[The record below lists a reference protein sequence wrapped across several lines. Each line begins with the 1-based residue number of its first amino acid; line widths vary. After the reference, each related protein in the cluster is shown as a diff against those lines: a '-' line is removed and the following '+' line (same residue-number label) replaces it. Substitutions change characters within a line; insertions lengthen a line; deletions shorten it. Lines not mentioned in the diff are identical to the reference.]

1 MLPGGVLG
9 TSASRKKGDQVRR
22 NSIFTKRWV
31 KGSAVL
37 VATAATLVFA
47 NPQQAIAT
55 PLKGV
60 DSATVSQSASN
71 VVDIDFADGIKGRIT
86 FLEDG
91 IFRYN
96 VDPKGE
102 FSDYATPRSKS
113 HTAKIQ
119 AQPDTS
125 DTYSKPSATVA
136 DKGDTIE
143 ITGGKATVIL
153 DKATG
158 KMSIKS
164 GDRVVVSESASLD
177 LDKKGT
183 VQTLAKEKSE
193 NFFGGGTQNG
203 RFLHTN
209 QTIAIS
215 NTNNWTDGGVASPNP
230 FYWTSDGYGVLRNT
244 FAEGSYDFGSTD
256 SSTVTTLH
264 SENEFDAYY
273 FVATNEGASN
283 VATEML
289 QDYYK
294 VTGNPVLLPEYGF
307 YLGHLNAYNRDGW
320 STTSGQKK
328 WETKGSKSSSEK
340 GDVKYESGMSTGYK
354 LDGTLAAETLN
365 GEGPTVDAEN
375 MKATD
380 FDRQF
385 SARQVIDDY
394 EDNDMPL
401 GWFLPN
407 DGYGAGYGQ
416 NGYYKTGGVNSDGA
430 SSADRLNA
438 VRANVDN
445 LKKFTEYANS
455 KGVSTGLWTQSNL
468 EPDSN
473 PETPWH
479 LLRDFDAEVKTGG
492 ITTLKTDVAWVGSGY
507 SFGLNGI
514 KTAYD
519 TVTTGANKRPNII
532 TLDGWA
538 GTQRF
543 GGIWTGD
550 QYGGNWE
557 YIRFHIPTSIG
568 QSLSGN
574 PNIGSDMDGIFGG
587 DPIIS
592 ARDYQWKTFTPSML
606 DMDGWGT
613 YRKSPMTHGDPY
625 TGISRFYLKL
635 KAQLMPYIYTSAAS
649 AANIDTGN
657 GDAGLPMIRAMLLSD
672 NSEYAASTSTQY
684 QYMFGENFLVAPV
697 YQDTQ
702 ADENGNDIR
711 NGIYLPNYG
720 TDENPTIWI
729 DYFSGKQYRGG
740 QVLNNYEAPLWKLP
754 LFVKANAIVPMY
766 AENNNPEAVSDTNTK
781 GTDRS
786 QRIVEFFAT
795 EGDGTFTQYEDD
807 GSSIENNTTEDD
819 SYGTIDN
826 ISYGEHVS
834 TVYRSKAAG
843 GTATFTAEASQGGYN
858 GYDSNRTT
866 TFVANVSA
874 KPMSVVAK
882 NGGSALN
889 VVEVDSQETFDTATP
904 EAGQAVYFYSETPN
918 LNHYGSDVDGTEA
931 ERGESF
937 NNTKITTNPKVYVKF
952 AKTDVAAAAQTLE
965 LGGFVNA
972 DATLTA
978 DRLNESLSAPTN
990 LAAPEDVTTP
1000 TSIKLTWGKV
1010 DGATSYDLKVD
1021 GTVFAVGD
1029 AAEFTH
1035 TDLAYNS
1042 KHTYQIRSRNAEG
1055 YSAWSDVLEANSAL
1069 DPWRNVP
1076 DAEQITWEGSLY
1088 GSHKAELAFDH
1099 EFQSGD
1105 GGFHS
1110 GGNDL
1115 GKALTVDYGRAYKL
1129 DKLEY
1134 YPRDDAGNGTVTK
1147 MRVETSLDGVHWTSQ
1162 EVDWARSADC
1172 KTVAFDGT
1180 VAARYVRMTPLA
1192 SVGNFFSASEI
1203 AIYKTDGTDGFAV
1216 GSNLN
1221 KATISD
1227 GDYSNMKNYLG
1238 LENREPDTP
1247 TFGSQIRDHFADLN
1261 DNGVYDVYDY
1271 SFTMAGLDG
1280 GTKQKGKVAGSLAVI
1295 PSKTEVEAGDEITV
1309 DVYAADAKNVNAL
1322 GALVNFKSDQFEF
1335 VSESIAQDGST
1346 AGMENLSR
1354 EKVQFADRTQTIN
1367 LAFANRGDGKLYNGT
1382 GAVASFKLKAKTAG
1396 KVELPSTSW
1405 LIGPACDALEFA
1417 SDGTV
1422 TMPDV
1427 PQPTVAEYGQDAFNI
1442 TMTNDELTTDDG
1454 TNVEKLIQQKSYNAL
1469 FDNNEGDNGFE
1480 FLWNWNANWDSEGKL
1495 PSYVKL
1501 PTTMTFAFKTPS
1513 KLDSVEVVNRNGG
1526 NGTVQ
1531 KIKAVVTFEDGSTQE
1546 FAGGEYDSFR
1556 ARYAFGFSAENKG
1569 KKATKVEVTPLE
1581 ASGDQMLTLREV
1593 NFNYTQGVEAIEGV
1607 ELGKNQ
1613 TEFFEGDVTLVDAK
1627 ATPESAGYPYVTVE
1641 SSDPSVVSVSAVQA
1655 GDSVSYYLRA
1665 NKAGKATITV
1675 ASVLDPSKTASYEVE
1690 VKAGVDTSALVA
1702 ALSKAAGY
1710 SESVYTKDSYAAI
1723 TTAVEAAQKLLDGGQ
1738 GSYSKKDVADA
1749 TVKIEKAIDGLKMRP
1764 VDEKILINTPEN
1776 RKNVKVARFSS
1787 EADYEGSNAVNAL
1800 DGDERTLWH
1809 SDWAHGTGMPQ
1820 YLSVDL
1826 GRDYDLTDVTFLPR
1840 QDGGTNGD
1848 IFEAEILVSDT
1859 ADGYEMGTAAS
1870 MGTFAFDNDGRV
1882 LTDRGDWKQMSFG
1895 AARGRYVTV
1904 KVIHAGGGDVDA
1916 YCSMAELK
1924 FYGTAV
1930 LDPVA
1935 KDDLATA
1942 IEKVDA
1948 EVAAG
1953 DLKAG
1958 DYTEASW
1965 TALENALAS
1974 ARAILSDENAT
1985 QDEVDQALRAL
1996 ESARGAL
2003 EKTPVAPVENPTK
2016 KQLKALVKQAKETD
2030 TRGKTAESVKA
2041 LTDAITY
2048 AEDVLGDE
2056 NASDTQIQAAY
2067 GQLKLAIESLKDA
2080 DSGNQ
2085 GGSGNQGSGNGSNG
2099 GNQAGKPAGDKAQGS
2114 KKNGSAIPNTGDQTA
2129 ATVATVGGLG
2139 AIIAAIGAFFHRRS
2153 KAK

>member
-1 MLPGGVLG
+1 
-9 TSASRKKGDQVRR
+9 
-22 NSIFTKRWV
+22 
-31 KGSAVL
+31 
-37 VATAATLVFA
+37 
-47 NPQQAIAT
+47 
-55 PLKGV
+55 
-60 DSATVSQSASN
+60 
-71 VVDIDFADGIKGRIT
+71 
-86 FLEDG
+86 
-91 IFRYN
+91 
-96 VDPKGE
+96 
-102 FSDYATPRSKS
+102 
-113 HTAKIQ
+113 
-119 AQPDTS
+119 
-125 DTYSKPSATVA
+125 
-136 DKGDTIE
+136 
-143 ITGGKATVIL
+143 
-153 DKATG
+153 
-158 KMSIKS
+158 
-164 GDRVVVSESASLD
+164 
-177 LDKKGT
+177 
-183 VQTLAKEKSE
+183 
-193 NFFGGGTQNG
+193 
-203 RFLHTN
+203 
-209 QTIAIS
+209 
-215 NTNNWTDGGVASPNP
+215 
-230 FYWTSDGYGVLRNT
+230 
-244 FAEGSYDFGSTD
+244 
-256 SSTVTTLH
+256 
-264 SENEFDAYY
+264 
-273 FVATNEGASN
+273 
-283 VATEML
+283 
-289 QDYYK
+289 
-294 VTGNPVLLPEYGF
+294 
-307 YLGHLNAYNRDGW
+307 
-320 STTSGQKK
+320 
-328 WETKGSKSSSEK
+328 
-340 GDVKYESGMSTGYK
+340 
-354 LDGTLAAETLN
+354 
-365 GEGPTVDAEN
+365 
-375 MKATD
+375 
-380 FDRQF
+380 
-385 SARQVIDDY
+385 
-394 EDNDMPL
+394 
-401 GWFLPN
+401 
-407 DGYGAGYGQ
+407 
-416 NGYYKTGGVNSDGA
+416 
-430 SSADRLNA
+430 
-438 VRANVDN
+438 
-445 LKKFTEYANS
+445 
-455 KGVSTGLWTQSNL
+455 
-468 EPDSN
+468 
-473 PETPWH
+473 
-479 LLRDFDAEVKTGG
+479 
-492 ITTLKTDVAWVGSGY
+492 
-507 SFGLNGI
+507 
-514 KTAYD
+514 
-519 TVTTGANKRPNII
+519 
-532 TLDGWA
+532 
-538 GTQRF
+538 
-543 GGIWTGD
+543 
-550 QYGGNWE
+550 
-557 YIRFHIPTSIG
+557 
-568 QSLSGN
+568 
-574 PNIGSDMDGIFGG
+574 
-587 DPIIS
+587 
-592 ARDYQWKTFTPSML
+592 
-606 DMDGWGT
+606 
-613 YRKSPMTHGDPY
+613 
-625 TGISRFYLKL
+625 
-635 KAQLMPYIYTSAAS
+635 
-649 AANIDTGN
+649 
-657 GDAGLPMIRAMLLSD
+657 
-672 NSEYAASTSTQY
+672 
-684 QYMFGENFLVAPV
+684 
-697 YQDTQ
+697 
-702 ADENGNDIR
+702 
-711 NGIYLPNYG
+711 
-720 TDENPTIWI
+720 
-729 DYFSGKQYRGG
+729 
-740 QVLNNYEAPLWKLP
+740 
-754 LFVKANAIVPMY
+754 
-766 AENNNPEAVSDTNTK
+766 
-781 GTDRS
+781 
-786 QRIVEFFAT
+786 
-795 EGDGTFTQYEDD
+795 
-807 GSSIENNTTEDD
+807 
-819 SYGTIDN
+819 
-826 ISYGEHVS
+826 
-834 TVYRSKAAG
+834 
-843 GTATFTAEASQGGYN
+843 
-858 GYDSNRTT
+858 
-866 TFVANVSA
+866 
-874 KPMSVVAK
+874 
-882 NGGSALN
+882 
-889 VVEVDSQETFDTATP
+889 
-904 EAGQAVYFYSETPN
+904 
-918 LNHYGSDVDGTEA
+918 
-931 ERGESF
+931 
-937 NNTKITTNPKVYVKF
+937 
-952 AKTDVAAAAQTLE
+952 
-965 LGGFVNA
+965 
-972 DATLTA
+972 
-978 DRLNESLSAPTN
+978 
-990 LAAPEDVTTP
+990 
-1000 TSIKLTWGKV
+1000 
-1010 DGATSYDLKVD
+1010 
-1021 GTVFAVGD
+1021 
-1029 AAEFTH
+1029 
-1035 TDLAYNS
+1035 
-1042 KHTYQIRSRNAEG
+1042 
-1055 YSAWSDVLEANSAL
+1055 
-1069 DPWRNVP
+1069 
-1076 DAEQITWEGSLY
+1076 
-1088 GSHKAELAFDH
+1088 
-1099 EFQSGD
+1099 
-1105 GGFHS
+1105 
-1110 GGNDL
+1110 
-1115 GKALTVDYGRAYKL
+1115 
-1129 DKLEY
+1129 
-1134 YPRDDAGNGTVTK
+1134 
-1147 MRVETSLDGVHWTSQ
+1147 
-1162 EVDWARSADC
+1162 
-1172 KTVAFDGT
+1172 
-1180 VAARYVRMTPLA
+1180 
-1192 SVGNFFSASEI
+1192 
-1203 AIYKTDGTDGFAV
+1203 
-1216 GSNLN
+1216 
-1221 KATISD
+1221 
-1227 GDYSNMKNYLG
+1227 
-1238 LENREPDTP
+1238 
-1247 TFGSQIRDHFADLN
+1247 
-1261 DNGVYDVYDY
+1261 
-1271 SFTMAGLDG
+1271 MAGLDG

-1480 FLWNWNANWDSEGKL
+1480 FLWNWSGNWDSEGKL

-1556 ARYAFGFSAENKG
+1556 ARYAFGLSAENKG

-1665 NKAGKATITV
+1665 NKAGKAKITV

-1710 SESVYTKDSYAAI
+1710 SESVYTKDSYKALTA
-1723 TTAVEAAQKLLDGGQ
+1723 AVEAAPKLLDGGQ

-1749 TVKIEKAIDGLKMRP
+1749 TAKIEKAIDGLKMRP

-1776 RKNVKVARFSS
+1776 RKNVKVAGFSS

-1848 IFEAEILVSDT
+1848 IFEAEILVSGT
-1859 ADGYEMGTAAS
+1859 ADGYEMGTAVS
-1870 MGTFAFDNDGRV
+1870 MGTFAFDNDGHV

-1916 YCSMAELK
+1916 YCSVAELK

-1930 LDPVA
+1930 PDPVA

-2056 NASDTQIQAAY
+2056 NASDTQLQAAY
-2067 GQLKLAIESLKDA
+2067 DQLKLAIESLKDA

>member
-1 MLPGGVLG
+1 M
-9 TSASRKKGDQVRR
+9 
-22 NSIFTKRWV
+22 
-31 KGSAVL
+31 
-37 VATAATLVFA
+37 
-47 NPQQAIAT
+47 
-55 PLKGV
+55 
-60 DSATVSQSASN
+60 
-71 VVDIDFADGIKGRIT
+71 
-86 FLEDG
+86 
-91 IFRYN
+91 
-96 VDPKGE
+96 
-102 FSDYATPRSKS
+102 
-113 HTAKIQ
+113 
-119 AQPDTS
+119 
-125 DTYSKPSATVA
+125 
-136 DKGDTIE
+136 
-143 ITGGKATVIL
+143 
-153 DKATG
+153 
-158 KMSIKS
+158 
-164 GDRVVVSESASLD
+164 
-177 LDKKGT
+177 
-183 VQTLAKEKSE
+183 
-193 NFFGGGTQNG
+193 
-203 RFLHTN
+203 
-209 QTIAIS
+209 
-215 NTNNWTDGGVASPNP
+215 
-230 FYWTSDGYGVLRNT
+230 
-244 FAEGSYDFGSTD
+244 
-256 SSTVTTLH
+256 
-264 SENEFDAYY
+264 
-273 FVATNEGASN
+273 
-283 VATEML
+283 
-289 QDYYK
+289 
-294 VTGNPVLLPEYGF
+294 
-307 YLGHLNAYNRDGW
+307 
-320 STTSGQKK
+320 
-328 WETKGSKSSSEK
+328 
-340 GDVKYESGMSTGYK
+340 
-354 LDGTLAAETLN
+354 
-365 GEGPTVDAEN
+365 
-375 MKATD
+375 
-380 FDRQF
+380 
-385 SARQVIDDY
+385 
-394 EDNDMPL
+394 
-401 GWFLPN
+401 
-407 DGYGAGYGQ
+407 
-416 NGYYKTGGVNSDGA
+416 
-430 SSADRLNA
+430 
-438 VRANVDN
+438 
-445 LKKFTEYANS
+445 
-455 KGVSTGLWTQSNL
+455 
-468 EPDSN
+468 
-473 PETPWH
+473 
-479 LLRDFDAEVKTGG
+479 
-492 ITTLKTDVAWVGSGY
+492 
-507 SFGLNGI
+507 
-514 KTAYD
+514 
-519 TVTTGANKRPNII
+519 
-532 TLDGWA
+532 
-538 GTQRF
+538 
-543 GGIWTGD
+543 
-550 QYGGNWE
+550 
-557 YIRFHIPTSIG
+557 
-568 QSLSGN
+568 
-574 PNIGSDMDGIFGG
+574 
-587 DPIIS
+587 
-592 ARDYQWKTFTPSML
+592 
-606 DMDGWGT
+606 
-613 YRKSPMTHGDPY
+613 
-625 TGISRFYLKL
+625 
-635 KAQLMPYIYTSAAS
+635 
-649 AANIDTGN
+649 
-657 GDAGLPMIRAMLLSD
+657 
-672 NSEYAASTSTQY
+672 
-684 QYMFGENFLVAPV
+684 
-697 YQDTQ
+697 
-702 ADENGNDIR
+702 
-711 NGIYLPNYG
+711 
-720 TDENPTIWI
+720 
-729 DYFSGKQYRGG
+729 
-740 QVLNNYEAPLWKLP
+740 
-754 LFVKANAIVPMY
+754 
-766 AENNNPEAVSDTNTK
+766 
-781 GTDRS
+781 
-786 QRIVEFFAT
+786 
-795 EGDGTFTQYEDD
+795 
-807 GSSIENNTTEDD
+807 
-819 SYGTIDN
+819 
-826 ISYGEHVS
+826 
-834 TVYRSKAAG
+834 
-843 GTATFTAEASQGGYN
+843 
-858 GYDSNRTT
+858 
-866 TFVANVSA
+866 
-874 KPMSVVAK
+874 
-882 NGGSALN
+882 
-889 VVEVDSQETFDTATP
+889 
-904 EAGQAVYFYSETPN
+904 
-918 LNHYGSDVDGTEA
+918 
-931 ERGESF
+931 
-937 NNTKITTNPKVYVKF
+937 
-952 AKTDVAAAAQTLE
+952 
-965 LGGFVNA
+965 
-972 DATLTA
+972 
-978 DRLNESLSAPTN
+978 
-990 LAAPEDVTTP
+990 
-1000 TSIKLTWGKV
+1000 
-1010 DGATSYDLKVD
+1010 
-1021 GTVFAVGD
+1021 
-1029 AAEFTH
+1029 
-1035 TDLAYNS
+1035 
-1042 KHTYQIRSRNAEG
+1042 
-1055 YSAWSDVLEANSAL
+1055 
-1069 DPWRNVP
+1069 
-1076 DAEQITWEGSLY
+1076 
-1088 GSHKAELAFDH
+1088 
-1099 EFQSGD
+1099 
-1105 GGFHS
+1105 
-1110 GGNDL
+1110 
-1115 GKALTVDYGRAYKL
+1115 
-1129 DKLEY
+1129 
-1134 YPRDDAGNGTVTK
+1134 
-1147 MRVETSLDGVHWTSQ
+1147 
-1162 EVDWARSADC
+1162 
-1172 KTVAFDGT
+1172 
-1180 VAARYVRMTPLA
+1180 AARYVRMTPLA

-1309 DVYAADAKNVNAL
+1309 DVYAADAKNINAL

-1335 VSESIAQDGST
+1335 VSESIAQDDST

-1354 EKVQFADRTQTIN
+1354 EKVQFVDGTQTIN

-1480 FLWNWNANWDSEGKL
+1480 FLWNWTDNWDSEGKL

-1556 ARYAFGFSAENKG
+1556 ARYAFGLSAENKG

-1665 NKAGKATITV
+1665 NKAGKAKITV

-1702 ALSKAAGY
+1702 ALSKVAGY
-1710 SESVYTKDSYAAI
+1710 SESVYTKDSYAAL
-1723 TTAVEAAQKLLDGGQ
+1723 TAAVEAAQKLLDGGQ

-1749 TVKIEKAIDGLKMRP
+1749 TAKIEKAIDGLKMRP

-1776 RKNVKVARFSS
+1776 RKNVKVAGFSS

-1904 KVIHAGGGDVDA
+1904 KVIHAGGGNVDA

-1930 LDPVA
+1930 PDPVA

-2016 KQLKALVKQAKETD
+2016 EQLKALVKQAKETD

-2067 GQLKLAIESLKDA
+2067 DQLKLAIESLKDA

>member
-1 MLPGGVLG
+1 
-9 TSASRKKGDQVRR
+9 
-22 NSIFTKRWV
+22 
-31 KGSAVL
+31 
-37 VATAATLVFA
+37 
-47 NPQQAIAT
+47 
-55 PLKGV
+55 
-60 DSATVSQSASN
+60 
-71 VVDIDFADGIKGRIT
+71 
-86 FLEDG
+86 
-91 IFRYN
+91 
-96 VDPKGE
+96 
-102 FSDYATPRSKS
+102 
-113 HTAKIQ
+113 
-119 AQPDTS
+119 
-125 DTYSKPSATVA
+125 
-136 DKGDTIE
+136 
-143 ITGGKATVIL
+143 
-153 DKATG
+153 
-158 KMSIKS
+158 
-164 GDRVVVSESASLD
+164 
-177 LDKKGT
+177 
-183 VQTLAKEKSE
+183 
-193 NFFGGGTQNG
+193 
-203 RFLHTN
+203 
-209 QTIAIS
+209 
-215 NTNNWTDGGVASPNP
+215 
-230 FYWTSDGYGVLRNT
+230 
-244 FAEGSYDFGSTD
+244 
-256 SSTVTTLH
+256 
-264 SENEFDAYY
+264 
-273 FVATNEGASN
+273 
-283 VATEML
+283 
-289 QDYYK
+289 
-294 VTGNPVLLPEYGF
+294 
-307 YLGHLNAYNRDGW
+307 
-320 STTSGQKK
+320 
-328 WETKGSKSSSEK
+328 
-340 GDVKYESGMSTGYK
+340 
-354 LDGTLAAETLN
+354 
-365 GEGPTVDAEN
+365 
-375 MKATD
+375 
-380 FDRQF
+380 
-385 SARQVIDDY
+385 
-394 EDNDMPL
+394 
-401 GWFLPN
+401 
-407 DGYGAGYGQ
+407 
-416 NGYYKTGGVNSDGA
+416 
-430 SSADRLNA
+430 
-438 VRANVDN
+438 
-445 LKKFTEYANS
+445 
-455 KGVSTGLWTQSNL
+455 
-468 EPDSN
+468 
-473 PETPWH
+473 
-479 LLRDFDAEVKTGG
+479 
-492 ITTLKTDVAWVGSGY
+492 
-507 SFGLNGI
+507 
-514 KTAYD
+514 
-519 TVTTGANKRPNII
+519 
-532 TLDGWA
+532 
-538 GTQRF
+538 
-543 GGIWTGD
+543 
-550 QYGGNWE
+550 
-557 YIRFHIPTSIG
+557 
-568 QSLSGN
+568 
-574 PNIGSDMDGIFGG
+574 
-587 DPIIS
+587 
-592 ARDYQWKTFTPSML
+592 
-606 DMDGWGT
+606 
-613 YRKSPMTHGDPY
+613 
-625 TGISRFYLKL
+625 
-635 KAQLMPYIYTSAAS
+635 
-649 AANIDTGN
+649 
-657 GDAGLPMIRAMLLSD
+657 
-672 NSEYAASTSTQY
+672 
-684 QYMFGENFLVAPV
+684 MFGENFLVAPV

-702 ADENGNDIR
+702 ADENGNDVR

-766 AENNNPEAVSDTNTK
+766 AENNNPEAVTETNTK
-781 GTDRS
+781 GTNRS

-795 EGDGTFTQYEDD
+795 EGEGSFTQYEDD

-834 TVYRSKAAG
+834 TVYKSSVVG
-843 GTATFTAEASQGGYN
+843 GTATFTAEASQGGYS

-874 KPMSVVAK
+874 KPTSVSAK

-889 VVEVDSQETFDTATP
+889 VVEVDSQEAFDAATP
-904 EAGQAVYFYSETPN
+904 EAGQAVYFYNETPN
-918 LNHYGSDVDGTEA
+918 LNHYGSDAGSTEA
-931 ERGESF
+931 EQGESF

-952 AKTDVAAAAQTLE
+952 AKTDVATAAQTLE
-965 LGGFVNA
+965 LGDFVNA
-972 DATLTA
+972 DATLAA
-978 DRLNESLSAPTN
+978 DRFNENLSAPAN
-990 LAAPEDVTTP
+990 LAAPEDATTP

-1042 KHTYQIRSRNAEG
+1042 KHTYQIRSRNADG

-1076 DAEQITWEGSLY
+1076 EAEEITWEGSLY

-1147 MRVETSLDGVHWTSQ
+1147 MRIETSLDGVHWTTQ
-1162 EVDWARSADC
+1162 EVDWERSAAC
-1172 KTVAFDGT
+1172 KTVAFDGA

-1221 KATISD
+1221 KATVSD

-1238 LENREPDTP
+1238 LENREPDTS
-1247 TFGSQIRDHFADLN
+1247 TFDSQIRAHFADLN
-1261 DNGVYDVYDY
+1261 GNGVYDVYDY
-1271 SFTMAGLDG
+1271 SFTMAALDG
-1280 GTKQKGKVAGSLAVI
+1280 GTKQKGKAAGTLAVI
-1295 PSKTEVEAGDEITV
+1295 PSKMEVEAGDEITV
-1309 DVYAADAKNVNAL
+1309 DVYATDAENINAL
-1322 GALVNFKSDQFEF
+1322 GALVNFNSDQFEY
-1335 VSESIAQDGST
+1335 VSESIAQDAST

-1354 EKVQFADRTQTIN
+1354 EKVQFTDGHQTIN
-1367 LAFANRGDGKLYNGT
+1367 LAFANRGDAKLFNST
-1382 GAVASFKLKAKTAG
+1382 GVVASFKLKAKTAG

-1405 LIGPACDALEFA
+1405 LVGPACDALEFV

-1422 TMPDV
+1422 TMPGV
-1427 PQPTVAEYGQDAFNI
+1427 PQPTKSEYGRDAFDI
-1442 TMTNDELTTDDG
+1442 TMTNDELPTDDG
-1454 TNVEKLIQQKSYNAL
+1454 TNVEKLIQQKSYDGL
-1469 FDNNEGDNGFE
+1469 FDNNEGGNDFE
-1480 FLWNWNANWDSEGKL
+1480 FLWNYGPNWIDGKM
-1495 PSYVKL
+1495 PTYVKL
-1501 PTTMTFAFKTPS
+1501 PATMTFAFKTPS

-1531 KIKAVVTFEDGSTQE
+1531 KIKSVVTFEDGSTQE
-1546 FAGGEYDSFR
+1546 FSGGSFDSYQ
-1556 ARYAFGFSAENKG
+1556 ARYAFGLSAENKG
-1569 KKATKVEVTPLE
+1569 KKATKVEITPLE
-1581 ASGDQMLTLREV
+1581 ASGDQMLTLREI

-1690 VKAGVDTSALVA
+1690 VKAGVDTSALMA

-1710 SESVYTKDSYAAI
+1710 SESVYTKDSYAAL
-1723 TTAVEAAQKLLDGGQ
+1723 TAAVEAAQKLLDGGQ

-1749 TVKIEKAIDGLKMRP
+1749 TAKIEKAIDGLKMRP
-1764 VDEKILINTPEN
+1764 VDEKSLINTPEN
-1776 RKNVKVARFSS
+1776 RENVKVTGFSS

-1800 DGDERTLWH
+1800 DGDEQTLWH
-1809 SDWAHGTGMPQ
+1809 SDWAYKAGMPQ
-1820 YLSVDL
+1820 YLTVDL

-1848 IFEAEILVSDT
+1848 IFEAEVLVSDT
-1859 ADGYEMGTAAS
+1859 ADGYEMGTATS
-1870 MGTFAFDNDGRV
+1870 MGTFTFDNDGRV

-1904 KVIHAGGGDVDA
+1904 KVLHAGGGSVDA

-1930 LDPVA
+1930 PNPVA
-1935 KDDLATA
+1935 KDDLTAA
-1942 IEKVDA
+1942 IEKIDA

-1953 DLKAG
+1953 DLKAS

-1965 TALENALAS
+1965 TAFQNALAS
-1974 ARAILSDENAT
+1974 ARAILNDENAT
-1985 QDEVDQALRAL
+1985 QDEVDQALKAL
-1996 ESARGAL
+1996 ESARDAL
-2003 EKTPVAPVENPTK
+2003 EKTPVTPVENPTK

-2030 TRGKTAESVKA
+2030 TRGKTDESVKA

-2056 NASDTQIQAAY
+2056 NASDIQLQAAY
-2067 GQLKLAIESLKDA
+2067 DQLKLAIESLKDA

-2114 KKNGSAIPNTGDQTA
+2114 KKSGSAIPNTGDQTA
-2129 ATVATVGGLG
+2129 ATVAAVGGLG

>member
-1 MLPGGVLG
+1 
-9 TSASRKKGDQVRR
+9 
-22 NSIFTKRWV
+22 
-31 KGSAVL
+31 
-37 VATAATLVFA
+37 
-47 NPQQAIAT
+47 
-55 PLKGV
+55 
-60 DSATVSQSASN
+60 
-71 VVDIDFADGIKGRIT
+71 
-86 FLEDG
+86 
-91 IFRYN
+91 
-96 VDPKGE
+96 
-102 FSDYATPRSKS
+102 
-113 HTAKIQ
+113 
-119 AQPDTS
+119 
-125 DTYSKPSATVA
+125 
-136 DKGDTIE
+136 
-143 ITGGKATVIL
+143 
-153 DKATG
+153 
-158 KMSIKS
+158 
-164 GDRVVVSESASLD
+164 
-177 LDKKGT
+177 
-183 VQTLAKEKSE
+183 
-193 NFFGGGTQNG
+193 
-203 RFLHTN
+203 
-209 QTIAIS
+209 
-215 NTNNWTDGGVASPNP
+215 
-230 FYWTSDGYGVLRNT
+230 
-244 FAEGSYDFGSTD
+244 
-256 SSTVTTLH
+256 
-264 SENEFDAYY
+264 
-273 FVATNEGASN
+273 
-283 VATEML
+283 
-289 QDYYK
+289 
-294 VTGNPVLLPEYGF
+294 
-307 YLGHLNAYNRDGW
+307 
-320 STTSGQKK
+320 
-328 WETKGSKSSSEK
+328 
-340 GDVKYESGMSTGYK
+340 
-354 LDGTLAAETLN
+354 
-365 GEGPTVDAEN
+365 
-375 MKATD
+375 
-380 FDRQF
+380 
-385 SARQVIDDY
+385 
-394 EDNDMPL
+394 
-401 GWFLPN
+401 
-407 DGYGAGYGQ
+407 
-416 NGYYKTGGVNSDGA
+416 
-430 SSADRLNA
+430 
-438 VRANVDN
+438 
-445 LKKFTEYANS
+445 
-455 KGVSTGLWTQSNL
+455 
-468 EPDSN
+468 
-473 PETPWH
+473 
-479 LLRDFDAEVKTGG
+479 
-492 ITTLKTDVAWVGSGY
+492 
-507 SFGLNGI
+507 
-514 KTAYD
+514 
-519 TVTTGANKRPNII
+519 
-532 TLDGWA
+532 
-538 GTQRF
+538 
-543 GGIWTGD
+543 
-550 QYGGNWE
+550 
-557 YIRFHIPTSIG
+557 
-568 QSLSGN
+568 
-574 PNIGSDMDGIFGG
+574 
-587 DPIIS
+587 
-592 ARDYQWKTFTPSML
+592 
-606 DMDGWGT
+606 
-613 YRKSPMTHGDPY
+613 
-625 TGISRFYLKL
+625 
-635 KAQLMPYIYTSAAS
+635 
-649 AANIDTGN
+649 
-657 GDAGLPMIRAMLLSD
+657 
-672 NSEYAASTSTQY
+672 
-684 QYMFGENFLVAPV
+684 MFGENFLVAPV

-834 TVYRSKAAG
+834 TVYRSEAAG
-843 GTATFTAEASQGGYN
+843 GTATFTAEASQGGYS

-874 KPMSVVAK
+874 KPTSVSAK

-889 VVEVDSQETFDTATP
+889 VVEVDSQEAFDAATP
-904 EAGQAVYFYSETPN
+904 EAGQAVYFYNETPN
-918 LNHYGSDVDGTEA
+918 LNHYGSDAGSTEA
-931 ERGESF
+931 EQGESF

-952 AKTDVAAAAQTLE
+952 AKTDVATAAQTLE
-965 LGGFVNA
+965 LGDFVNA
-972 DATLTA
+972 DATLAA
-978 DRLNESLSAPTN
+978 DRFNESLSAPAN
-990 LAAPEDVTTP
+990 LAAPEDATTP

-1042 KHTYQIRSRNAEG
+1042 KHTYQIRSRNADG

-1076 DAEQITWEGSLY
+1076 EAEEITWEGSLY

-1147 MRVETSLDGVHWTSQ
+1147 MRIETSLDGVHWTTQ
-1162 EVDWARSADC
+1162 EVDWERSAAC
-1172 KTVAFDGT
+1172 KTVAFDGA

-1221 KATISD
+1221 KATVSD

-1238 LENREPDTP
+1238 LENREPDTS
-1247 TFGSQIRDHFADLN
+1247 TFDSQIRAHFADLN
-1261 DNGVYDVYDY
+1261 GNGVYDVYDY
-1271 SFTMAGLDG
+1271 SFTMAALDG
-1280 GTKQKGKVAGSLAVI
+1280 GTKQKGKAAGTLAVI
-1295 PSKTEVEAGDEITV
+1295 PSKMEVEAGDEITV
-1309 DVYAADAKNVNAL
+1309 DVYATDAENVNAL
-1322 GALVNFKSDQFEF
+1322 GALVNFNSDQFEY
-1335 VSESIAQDGST
+1335 VSESIAQDAST

-1354 EKVQFADRTQTIN
+1354 EKVQFTDGHQTIN
-1367 LAFANRGDGKLYNGT
+1367 LAFANRGDAKLFNST
-1382 GAVASFKLKAKTAG
+1382 GVVASFKLKAKTAG

-1405 LIGPACDALEFA
+1405 LVGPACDALEFV

-1422 TMPDV
+1422 TMPGV
-1427 PQPTVAEYGQDAFNI
+1427 PQPTKSEYGRDAFDI
-1442 TMTNDELTTDDG
+1442 TMTNDELPTDDG
-1454 TNVEKLIQQKSYNAL
+1454 TNVEKLIQQKSYDGL
-1469 FDNNEGDNGFE
+1469 FDNNEGGNDFE
-1480 FLWNWNANWDSEGKL
+1480 FLWNYGPNWIDGKM
-1495 PSYVKL
+1495 PTYVKL
-1501 PTTMTFAFKTPS
+1501 PATMTFAFKTPS

-1531 KIKAVVTFEDGSTQE
+1531 KIKSVVTFEDGSTQE
-1546 FAGGEYDSFR
+1546 FSGGSFDSYQ
-1556 ARYAFGFSAENKG
+1556 ARYAFGLSAENKG
-1569 KKATKVEVTPLE
+1569 KKATKVEITPLE
-1581 ASGDQMLTLREV
+1581 ASGDQMLTLREI

-1690 VKAGVDTSALVA
+1690 VKAGVDTSALMA

-1710 SESVYTKDSYAAI
+1710 SESVYTKDSYAAL
-1723 TTAVEAAQKLLDGGQ
+1723 TAAVEAAQKLLDGGQ

-1749 TVKIEKAIDGLKMRP
+1749 TAKIEKAIDGLKMRP
-1764 VDEKILINTPEN
+1764 VDEKSLINTPEN
-1776 RKNVKVARFSS
+1776 RENVKVTGFSS

-1800 DGDERTLWH
+1800 DGDEQTLWH
-1809 SDWAHGTGMPQ
+1809 SDWAYKAGMPQ
-1820 YLSVDL
+1820 YLTVDL

-1848 IFEAEILVSDT
+1848 IFEAEVLVSDT
-1859 ADGYEMGTAAS
+1859 ADGYEMGTATS
-1870 MGTFAFDNDGRV
+1870 MGTFTFDNDGRV

-1904 KVIHAGGGDVDA
+1904 KVLHAGGGSVDA

-1930 LDPVA
+1930 PNPVA
-1935 KDDLATA
+1935 KDDLTAA

-1953 DLKAG
+1953 DLKAS

-1965 TALENALAS
+1965 TAFQNALAS
-1974 ARAILSDENAT
+1974 ARAILNDENAT
-1985 QDEVDQALRAL
+1985 QDEVDQALKAL
-1996 ESARGAL
+1996 ESARDAL
-2003 EKTPVAPVENPTK
+2003 EKTPVTPVENPTK

-2030 TRGKTAESVKA
+2030 TRGKTDESVKA

-2056 NASDTQIQAAY
+2056 NASDIQLQAAY
-2067 GQLKLAIESLKDA
+2067 DQLKLAIESLKDA

-2114 KKNGSAIPNTGDQTA
+2114 KKSGSAIPNTGDQTA
-2129 ATVATVGGLG
+2129 ATVAAVGGLG

>member
-1 MLPGGVLG
+1 
-9 TSASRKKGDQVRR
+9 
-22 NSIFTKRWV
+22 
-31 KGSAVL
+31 
-37 VATAATLVFA
+37 
-47 NPQQAIAT
+47 
-55 PLKGV
+55 
-60 DSATVSQSASN
+60 
-71 VVDIDFADGIKGRIT
+71 
-86 FLEDG
+86 
-91 IFRYN
+91 
-96 VDPKGE
+96 
-102 FSDYATPRSKS
+102 
-113 HTAKIQ
+113 
-119 AQPDTS
+119 
-125 DTYSKPSATVA
+125 
-136 DKGDTIE
+136 
-143 ITGGKATVIL
+143 
-153 DKATG
+153 
-158 KMSIKS
+158 
-164 GDRVVVSESASLD
+164 
-177 LDKKGT
+177 
-183 VQTLAKEKSE
+183 
-193 NFFGGGTQNG
+193 
-203 RFLHTN
+203 
-209 QTIAIS
+209 
-215 NTNNWTDGGVASPNP
+215 
-230 FYWTSDGYGVLRNT
+230 
-244 FAEGSYDFGSTD
+244 
-256 SSTVTTLH
+256 
-264 SENEFDAYY
+264 
-273 FVATNEGASN
+273 
-283 VATEML
+283 
-289 QDYYK
+289 
-294 VTGNPVLLPEYGF
+294 
-307 YLGHLNAYNRDGW
+307 
-320 STTSGQKK
+320 
-328 WETKGSKSSSEK
+328 
-340 GDVKYESGMSTGYK
+340 
-354 LDGTLAAETLN
+354 
-365 GEGPTVDAEN
+365 
-375 MKATD
+375 
-380 FDRQF
+380 
-385 SARQVIDDY
+385 
-394 EDNDMPL
+394 
-401 GWFLPN
+401 
-407 DGYGAGYGQ
+407 
-416 NGYYKTGGVNSDGA
+416 
-430 SSADRLNA
+430 
-438 VRANVDN
+438 
-445 LKKFTEYANS
+445 
-455 KGVSTGLWTQSNL
+455 
-468 EPDSN
+468 
-473 PETPWH
+473 
-479 LLRDFDAEVKTGG
+479 
-492 ITTLKTDVAWVGSGY
+492 
-507 SFGLNGI
+507 
-514 KTAYD
+514 
-519 TVTTGANKRPNII
+519 
-532 TLDGWA
+532 
-538 GTQRF
+538 
-543 GGIWTGD
+543 
-550 QYGGNWE
+550 
-557 YIRFHIPTSIG
+557 
-568 QSLSGN
+568 
-574 PNIGSDMDGIFGG
+574 
-587 DPIIS
+587 
-592 ARDYQWKTFTPSML
+592 
-606 DMDGWGT
+606 
-613 YRKSPMTHGDPY
+613 MTHGDPY

-657 GDAGLPMIRAMLLSD
+657 GDTGLPMIRAMLLSD

-702 ADENGNDIR
+702 ADENGNDVR

-766 AENNNPEAVSDTNTK
+766 AENNNPEAVTETNTK
-781 GTDRS
+781 GTNRS

-795 EGDGTFTQYEDD
+795 EGEGSFTQYEDD

-834 TVYRSKAAG
+834 TVYKSSVVG
-843 GTATFTAEASQGGYN
+843 GMATFTAEASQGGYS

-874 KPMSVVAK
+874 KPTSVSAK

-889 VVEVDSQETFDTATP
+889 VVEVDSQEAFDAATP
-904 EAGQAVYFYSETPN
+904 EAGQAVYFYNETPN
-918 LNHYGSDVDGTEA
+918 LNHYGSDAGSTEA
-931 ERGESF
+931 EQGESF

-952 AKTDVAAAAQTLE
+952 AKTDVATAAQTLE
-965 LGGFVNA
+965 LGDFVNA
-972 DATLTA
+972 DATLAA
-978 DRLNESLSAPTN
+978 DRFNENLSAPAN
-990 LAAPEDVTTP
+990 LAAPEDATTP

-1042 KHTYQIRSRNAEG
+1042 KHTYQIRSRNADG

-1076 DAEQITWEGSLY
+1076 EAEEITWEGSLY

-1147 MRVETSLDGVHWTSQ
+1147 MRIETSLDGVHWTTQ
-1162 EVDWARSADC
+1162 EVDWERSAAC
-1172 KTVAFDGT
+1172 KTVAFDGA

-1221 KATISD
+1221 KATVSD

-1238 LENREPDTP
+1238 LENREPDTS
-1247 TFGSQIRDHFADLN
+1247 TFDSQIRAHFADLN
-1261 DNGVYDVYDY
+1261 GNGVYDVYDY
-1271 SFTMAGLDG
+1271 SFTMAALDG
-1280 GTKQKGKVAGSLAVI
+1280 GTKQKGKAAGTLAVI
-1295 PSKTEVEAGDEITV
+1295 PSKMEVEAGDEITV
-1309 DVYAADAKNVNAL
+1309 DVYATDAENINAL
-1322 GALVNFKSDQFEF
+1322 GALVNFNSDQFEY
-1335 VSESIAQDGST
+1335 VSESIAQDAST

-1354 EKVQFADRTQTIN
+1354 EKVQFTDGHQTIN
-1367 LAFANRGDGKLYNGT
+1367 LAFANRGDAKLFNST
-1382 GAVASFKLKAKTAG
+1382 GVVASFKLKAKTAG

-1405 LIGPACDALEFA
+1405 LVGPACDALEFV

-1422 TMPDV
+1422 TMPGV
-1427 PQPTVAEYGQDAFNI
+1427 PQPTKSEYGRDAFDI
-1442 TMTNDELTTDDG
+1442 TMTNDELPTDDG
-1454 TNVEKLIQQKSYNAL
+1454 TNVEKLIQQKSYDGL
-1469 FDNNEGDNGFE
+1469 FDNNEGGNDFE
-1480 FLWNWNANWDSEGKL
+1480 FLWNYGPNWIDGKM
-1495 PSYVKL
+1495 PTYVKL
-1501 PTTMTFAFKTPS
+1501 PATMTFAFKTPS

-1531 KIKAVVTFEDGSTQE
+1531 KIKSVVTFEDGSTQE
-1546 FAGGEYDSFR
+1546 FSGGSFDSYQ
-1556 ARYAFGFSAENKG
+1556 ARYAFGLSAENKG
-1569 KKATKVEVTPLE
+1569 KKATKVEITPLE
-1581 ASGDQMLTLREV
+1581 ASGDQMLTLREI
-1593 NFNYTQGVEAIEGV
+1593 NFNYIQGVEAIEGV

-1690 VKAGVDTSALVA
+1690 VKAGVDTSALMA

-1710 SESVYTKDSYAAI
+1710 SESVYTKDSYAAL
-1723 TTAVEAAQKLLDGGQ
+1723 TAAVEAAQKLLDGGQ

-1749 TVKIEKAIDGLKMRP
+1749 TAKIEKAIDGLKMRP
-1764 VDEKILINTPEN
+1764 VDEKSLINTPEN
-1776 RKNVKVARFSS
+1776 RENVKVTGFSS

-1800 DGDERTLWH
+1800 DGDEQTLWH
-1809 SDWAHGTGMPQ
+1809 SDWAYKAGMPQ
-1820 YLSVDL
+1820 YLTVDL

-1848 IFEAEILVSDT
+1848 IFEAEVLVSDT
-1859 ADGYEMGTAAS
+1859 ADGYEMGTATS
-1870 MGTFAFDNDGRV
+1870 MGTFTFDNDGRV

-1904 KVIHAGGGDVDA
+1904 KVLHAGGGSVDA

-1930 LDPVA
+1930 PNPVA
-1935 KDDLATA
+1935 KDDLTAA

-1953 DLKAG
+1953 DLKASN
-1958 DYTEASW
+1958 YTEASW
-1965 TALENALAS
+1965 TAFQNALAS
-1974 ARAILSDENAT
+1974 ARAILNDENAT
-1985 QDEVDQALRAL
+1985 QDEVDQALKAL
-1996 ESARGAL
+1996 ESARDAL
-2003 EKTPVAPVENPTK
+2003 EKTPVTPVENPTK

-2030 TRGKTAESVKA
+2030 TRGKTDESVKA

-2056 NASDTQIQAAY
+2056 NASDIQLQAAY
-2067 GQLKLAIESLKDA
+2067 DQLKLAIESLKDA

-2114 KKNGSAIPNTGDQTA
+2114 KKSGSAIPNTGDQTA
-2129 ATVATVGGLG
+2129 ATVAAVGGLG
-2139 AIIAAIGAFFHRRS
+2139 TIIAAIGAFFHRRS

>member
-1 MLPGGVLG
+1 
-9 TSASRKKGDQVRR
+9 
-22 NSIFTKRWV
+22 
-31 KGSAVL
+31 
-37 VATAATLVFA
+37 
-47 NPQQAIAT
+47 
-55 PLKGV
+55 
-60 DSATVSQSASN
+60 
-71 VVDIDFADGIKGRIT
+71 
-86 FLEDG
+86 
-91 IFRYN
+91 
-96 VDPKGE
+96 
-102 FSDYATPRSKS
+102 
-113 HTAKIQ
+113 
-119 AQPDTS
+119 
-125 DTYSKPSATVA
+125 
-136 DKGDTIE
+136 
-143 ITGGKATVIL
+143 
-153 DKATG
+153 
-158 KMSIKS
+158 
-164 GDRVVVSESASLD
+164 
-177 LDKKGT
+177 
-183 VQTLAKEKSE
+183 
-193 NFFGGGTQNG
+193 
-203 RFLHTN
+203 
-209 QTIAIS
+209 
-215 NTNNWTDGGVASPNP
+215 
-230 FYWTSDGYGVLRNT
+230 
-244 FAEGSYDFGSTD
+244 
-256 SSTVTTLH
+256 
-264 SENEFDAYY
+264 
-273 FVATNEGASN
+273 
-283 VATEML
+283 
-289 QDYYK
+289 
-294 VTGNPVLLPEYGF
+294 
-307 YLGHLNAYNRDGW
+307 
-320 STTSGQKK
+320 
-328 WETKGSKSSSEK
+328 
-340 GDVKYESGMSTGYK
+340 
-354 LDGTLAAETLN
+354 
-365 GEGPTVDAEN
+365 
-375 MKATD
+375 
-380 FDRQF
+380 
-385 SARQVIDDY
+385 
-394 EDNDMPL
+394 
-401 GWFLPN
+401 
-407 DGYGAGYGQ
+407 
-416 NGYYKTGGVNSDGA
+416 
-430 SSADRLNA
+430 
-438 VRANVDN
+438 
-445 LKKFTEYANS
+445 
-455 KGVSTGLWTQSNL
+455 
-468 EPDSN
+468 
-473 PETPWH
+473 
-479 LLRDFDAEVKTGG
+479 
-492 ITTLKTDVAWVGSGY
+492 
-507 SFGLNGI
+507 
-514 KTAYD
+514 
-519 TVTTGANKRPNII
+519 
-532 TLDGWA
+532 
-538 GTQRF
+538 
-543 GGIWTGD
+543 
-550 QYGGNWE
+550 
-557 YIRFHIPTSIG
+557 
-568 QSLSGN
+568 
-574 PNIGSDMDGIFGG
+574 
-587 DPIIS
+587 
-592 ARDYQWKTFTPSML
+592 
-606 DMDGWGT
+606 
-613 YRKSPMTHGDPY
+613 
-625 TGISRFYLKL
+625 
-635 KAQLMPYIYTSAAS
+635 
-649 AANIDTGN
+649 
-657 GDAGLPMIRAMLLSD
+657 
-672 NSEYAASTSTQY
+672 
-684 QYMFGENFLVAPV
+684 
-697 YQDTQ
+697 
-702 ADENGNDIR
+702 
-711 NGIYLPNYG
+711 
-720 TDENPTIWI
+720 
-729 DYFSGKQYRGG
+729 
-740 QVLNNYEAPLWKLP
+740 
-754 LFVKANAIVPMY
+754 
-766 AENNNPEAVSDTNTK
+766 
-781 GTDRS
+781 
-786 QRIVEFFAT
+786 
-795 EGDGTFTQYEDD
+795 
-807 GSSIENNTTEDD
+807 
-819 SYGTIDN
+819 
-826 ISYGEHVS
+826 
-834 TVYRSKAAG
+834 
-843 GTATFTAEASQGGYN
+843 
-858 GYDSNRTT
+858 
-866 TFVANVSA
+866 
-874 KPMSVVAK
+874 
-882 NGGSALN
+882 
-889 VVEVDSQETFDTATP
+889 
-904 EAGQAVYFYSETPN
+904 
-918 LNHYGSDVDGTEA
+918 
-931 ERGESF
+931 
-937 NNTKITTNPKVYVKF
+937 
-952 AKTDVAAAAQTLE
+952 
-965 LGGFVNA
+965 
-972 DATLTA
+972 
-978 DRLNESLSAPTN
+978 
-990 LAAPEDVTTP
+990 
-1000 TSIKLTWGKV
+1000 
-1010 DGATSYDLKVD
+1010 
-1021 GTVFAVGD
+1021 
-1029 AAEFTH
+1029 
-1035 TDLAYNS
+1035 
-1042 KHTYQIRSRNAEG
+1042 
-1055 YSAWSDVLEANSAL
+1055 
-1069 DPWRNVP
+1069 
-1076 DAEQITWEGSLY
+1076 
-1088 GSHKAELAFDH
+1088 
-1099 EFQSGD
+1099 
-1105 GGFHS
+1105 
-1110 GGNDL
+1110 
-1115 GKALTVDYGRAYKL
+1115 
-1129 DKLEY
+1129 
-1134 YPRDDAGNGTVTK
+1134 
-1147 MRVETSLDGVHWTSQ
+1147 
-1162 EVDWARSADC
+1162 
-1172 KTVAFDGT
+1172 
-1180 VAARYVRMTPLA
+1180 
-1192 SVGNFFSASEI
+1192 
-1203 AIYKTDGTDGFAV
+1203 
-1216 GSNLN
+1216 
-1221 KATISD
+1221 
-1227 GDYSNMKNYLG
+1227 
-1238 LENREPDTP
+1238 
-1247 TFGSQIRDHFADLN
+1247 
-1261 DNGVYDVYDY
+1261 
-1271 SFTMAGLDG
+1271 MAGLDG

-1480 FLWNWNANWDSEGKL
+1480 FLWNWSGNWDSEGKL

-1556 ARYAFGFSAENKG
+1556 ARYAFGLSAENKG

-1665 NKAGKATITV
+1665 NKAGKAKITV

-1702 ALSKAAGY
+1702 ALSEAAGY
-1710 SESVYTKDSYAAI
+1710 SESVYTKDSYAAL
-1723 TTAVEAAQKLLDGGQ
+1723 TAAVEAAQKLLDGGQ

-1749 TVKIEKAIDGLKMRP
+1749 TAKIEKAIDGLKMRP

-1776 RKNVKVARFSS
+1776 RKNVKVADFSS

-1930 LDPVA
+1930 PDPVA

-2030 TRGKTAESVKA
+2030 TRGKTAESVKD

-2056 NASDTQIQAAY
+2056 DASDTQIQAAY

>member
-1 MLPGGVLG
+1 M
-9 TSASRKKGDQVRR
+9 
-22 NSIFTKRWV
+22 
-31 KGSAVL
+31 
-37 VATAATLVFA
+37 
-47 NPQQAIAT
+47 
-55 PLKGV
+55 
-60 DSATVSQSASN
+60 
-71 VVDIDFADGIKGRIT
+71 
-86 FLEDG
+86 
-91 IFRYN
+91 
-96 VDPKGE
+96 
-102 FSDYATPRSKS
+102 
-113 HTAKIQ
+113 
-119 AQPDTS
+119 
-125 DTYSKPSATVA
+125 
-136 DKGDTIE
+136 
-143 ITGGKATVIL
+143 
-153 DKATG
+153 
-158 KMSIKS
+158 
-164 GDRVVVSESASLD
+164 
-177 LDKKGT
+177 
-183 VQTLAKEKSE
+183 
-193 NFFGGGTQNG
+193 
-203 RFLHTN
+203 
-209 QTIAIS
+209 
-215 NTNNWTDGGVASPNP
+215 
-230 FYWTSDGYGVLRNT
+230 
-244 FAEGSYDFGSTD
+244 
-256 SSTVTTLH
+256 
-264 SENEFDAYY
+264 
-273 FVATNEGASN
+273 
-283 VATEML
+283 
-289 QDYYK
+289 
-294 VTGNPVLLPEYGF
+294 
-307 YLGHLNAYNRDGW
+307 
-320 STTSGQKK
+320 
-328 WETKGSKSSSEK
+328 
-340 GDVKYESGMSTGYK
+340 
-354 LDGTLAAETLN
+354 
-365 GEGPTVDAEN
+365 
-375 MKATD
+375 
-380 FDRQF
+380 
-385 SARQVIDDY
+385 
-394 EDNDMPL
+394 
-401 GWFLPN
+401 
-407 DGYGAGYGQ
+407 
-416 NGYYKTGGVNSDGA
+416 
-430 SSADRLNA
+430 
-438 VRANVDN
+438 
-445 LKKFTEYANS
+445 
-455 KGVSTGLWTQSNL
+455 
-468 EPDSN
+468 
-473 PETPWH
+473 
-479 LLRDFDAEVKTGG
+479 
-492 ITTLKTDVAWVGSGY
+492 
-507 SFGLNGI
+507 
-514 KTAYD
+514 
-519 TVTTGANKRPNII
+519 
-532 TLDGWA
+532 
-538 GTQRF
+538 
-543 GGIWTGD
+543 
-550 QYGGNWE
+550 
-557 YIRFHIPTSIG
+557 
-568 QSLSGN
+568 
-574 PNIGSDMDGIFGG
+574 
-587 DPIIS
+587 
-592 ARDYQWKTFTPSML
+592 
-606 DMDGWGT
+606 
-613 YRKSPMTHGDPY
+613 
-625 TGISRFYLKL
+625 
-635 KAQLMPYIYTSAAS
+635 
-649 AANIDTGN
+649 
-657 GDAGLPMIRAMLLSD
+657 
-672 NSEYAASTSTQY
+672 
-684 QYMFGENFLVAPV
+684 
-697 YQDTQ
+697 
-702 ADENGNDIR
+702 
-711 NGIYLPNYG
+711 
-720 TDENPTIWI
+720 
-729 DYFSGKQYRGG
+729 
-740 QVLNNYEAPLWKLP
+740 
-754 LFVKANAIVPMY
+754 
-766 AENNNPEAVSDTNTK
+766 
-781 GTDRS
+781 
-786 QRIVEFFAT
+786 
-795 EGDGTFTQYEDD
+795 
-807 GSSIENNTTEDD
+807 
-819 SYGTIDN
+819 
-826 ISYGEHVS
+826 
-834 TVYRSKAAG
+834 
-843 GTATFTAEASQGGYN
+843 
-858 GYDSNRTT
+858 
-866 TFVANVSA
+866 
-874 KPMSVVAK
+874 
-882 NGGSALN
+882 
-889 VVEVDSQETFDTATP
+889 
-904 EAGQAVYFYSETPN
+904 
-918 LNHYGSDVDGTEA
+918 
-931 ERGESF
+931 
-937 NNTKITTNPKVYVKF
+937 
-952 AKTDVAAAAQTLE
+952 
-965 LGGFVNA
+965 
-972 DATLTA
+972 
-978 DRLNESLSAPTN
+978 
-990 LAAPEDVTTP
+990 
-1000 TSIKLTWGKV
+1000 
-1010 DGATSYDLKVD
+1010 
-1021 GTVFAVGD
+1021 
-1029 AAEFTH
+1029 
-1035 TDLAYNS
+1035 
-1042 KHTYQIRSRNAEG
+1042 
-1055 YSAWSDVLEANSAL
+1055 
-1069 DPWRNVP
+1069 
-1076 DAEQITWEGSLY
+1076 
-1088 GSHKAELAFDH
+1088 
-1099 EFQSGD
+1099 
-1105 GGFHS
+1105 
-1110 GGNDL
+1110 
-1115 GKALTVDYGRAYKL
+1115 
-1129 DKLEY
+1129 
-1134 YPRDDAGNGTVTK
+1134 
-1147 MRVETSLDGVHWTSQ
+1147 
-1162 EVDWARSADC
+1162 
-1172 KTVAFDGT
+1172 
-1180 VAARYVRMTPLA
+1180 AARYVRMTPLA

-1480 FLWNWNANWDSEGKL
+1480 FLWNWSGNWDSEGKL

-1556 ARYAFGFSAENKG
+1556 ARYAFGLSAENKG

-1665 NKAGKATITV
+1665 NKAGKAKITV

-1702 ALSKAAGY
+1702 ALSEAAGY
-1710 SESVYTKDSYAAI
+1710 SESVYTKDSYAAL
-1723 TTAVEAAQKLLDGGQ
+1723 TAAVEAAQKLLDGGQ

-1749 TVKIEKAIDGLKMRP
+1749 TAKIEKAIDGLKMRP

-1776 RKNVKVARFSS
+1776 RKNVKVAGFSS

-1904 KVIHAGGGDVDA
+1904 KVIHAGGGNVDA

-1930 LDPVA
+1930 PDPVA

-1974 ARAILSDENAT
+1974 ARAILSDEKAT

-2003 EKTPVAPVENPTK
+2003 EKTPVAPVEKPTK

-2048 AEDVLGDE
+2048 AEDVLGAE
-2056 NASDTQIQAAY
+2056 NASDTQLQAAY
-2067 GQLKLAIESLKDA
+2067 DQLKLAIESLKDA

>member
-1 MLPGGVLG
+1 
-9 TSASRKKGDQVRR
+9 
-22 NSIFTKRWV
+22 
-31 KGSAVL
+31 
-37 VATAATLVFA
+37 
-47 NPQQAIAT
+47 
-55 PLKGV
+55 
-60 DSATVSQSASN
+60 
-71 VVDIDFADGIKGRIT
+71 
-86 FLEDG
+86 
-91 IFRYN
+91 
-96 VDPKGE
+96 
-102 FSDYATPRSKS
+102 
-113 HTAKIQ
+113 
-119 AQPDTS
+119 
-125 DTYSKPSATVA
+125 
-136 DKGDTIE
+136 
-143 ITGGKATVIL
+143 
-153 DKATG
+153 
-158 KMSIKS
+158 
-164 GDRVVVSESASLD
+164 
-177 LDKKGT
+177 
-183 VQTLAKEKSE
+183 
-193 NFFGGGTQNG
+193 
-203 RFLHTN
+203 
-209 QTIAIS
+209 
-215 NTNNWTDGGVASPNP
+215 
-230 FYWTSDGYGVLRNT
+230 
-244 FAEGSYDFGSTD
+244 
-256 SSTVTTLH
+256 
-264 SENEFDAYY
+264 
-273 FVATNEGASN
+273 
-283 VATEML
+283 
-289 QDYYK
+289 
-294 VTGNPVLLPEYGF
+294 
-307 YLGHLNAYNRDGW
+307 
-320 STTSGQKK
+320 
-328 WETKGSKSSSEK
+328 
-340 GDVKYESGMSTGYK
+340 
-354 LDGTLAAETLN
+354 
-365 GEGPTVDAEN
+365 
-375 MKATD
+375 
-380 FDRQF
+380 
-385 SARQVIDDY
+385 
-394 EDNDMPL
+394 
-401 GWFLPN
+401 
-407 DGYGAGYGQ
+407 
-416 NGYYKTGGVNSDGA
+416 
-430 SSADRLNA
+430 
-438 VRANVDN
+438 
-445 LKKFTEYANS
+445 
-455 KGVSTGLWTQSNL
+455 
-468 EPDSN
+468 
-473 PETPWH
+473 
-479 LLRDFDAEVKTGG
+479 
-492 ITTLKTDVAWVGSGY
+492 
-507 SFGLNGI
+507 
-514 KTAYD
+514 
-519 TVTTGANKRPNII
+519 
-532 TLDGWA
+532 
-538 GTQRF
+538 
-543 GGIWTGD
+543 
-550 QYGGNWE
+550 
-557 YIRFHIPTSIG
+557 
-568 QSLSGN
+568 
-574 PNIGSDMDGIFGG
+574 
-587 DPIIS
+587 
-592 ARDYQWKTFTPSML
+592 
-606 DMDGWGT
+606 
-613 YRKSPMTHGDPY
+613 
-625 TGISRFYLKL
+625 
-635 KAQLMPYIYTSAAS
+635 MPYIYTSAAS

-657 GDAGLPMIRAMLLSD
+657 GDTGLPMIRAMLLSD

-702 ADENGNDIR
+702 ADENGNDVR

-766 AENNNPEAVSDTNTK
+766 AENNNPEAVTETNTK
-781 GTDRS
+781 GTNRS

-795 EGDGTFTQYEDD
+795 EGEGSFTQYEDD

-834 TVYRSKAAG
+834 TVYKSSVVG
-843 GTATFTAEASQGGYN
+843 GTATFTAEASQGGYS

-874 KPMSVVAK
+874 KPTSVSAK

-889 VVEVDSQETFDTATP
+889 VVEVDSQEAFDAATP
-904 EAGQAVYFYSETPN
+904 EAGQAVYFYNETPN
-918 LNHYGSDVDGTEA
+918 LNHYGSDAGSTEA
-931 ERGESF
+931 EQGESF

-952 AKTDVAAAAQTLE
+952 AKTDVATAAQTLE
-965 LGGFVNA
+965 LGDFVNA
-972 DATLTA
+972 DATLAA
-978 DRLNESLSAPTN
+978 DRFNENLSAPAN
-990 LAAPEDVTTP
+990 LAAPEDATTP

-1042 KHTYQIRSRNAEG
+1042 KHTYQIRSRNADG

-1076 DAEQITWEGSLY
+1076 EAEEITWEGSLY

-1147 MRVETSLDGVHWTSQ
+1147 MRIETSLDGVHWTTQ
-1162 EVDWARSADC
+1162 EVDWERSAAC
-1172 KTVAFDGT
+1172 KTVAFDGA

-1221 KATISD
+1221 KATVSD

-1238 LENREPDTP
+1238 LENREPDTS
-1247 TFGSQIRDHFADLN
+1247 TFDSQIRAHFADLN
-1261 DNGVYDVYDY
+1261 GNGVYDVYDY
-1271 SFTMAGLDG
+1271 SFTMAALDG
-1280 GTKQKGKVAGSLAVI
+1280 GTKQKGKAAGTLAVI
-1295 PSKTEVEAGDEITV
+1295 PSKMEVEAGDEITV
-1309 DVYAADAKNVNAL
+1309 DVYATDAENINAL
-1322 GALVNFKSDQFEF
+1322 GALVNFNSDQFEY
-1335 VSESIAQDGST
+1335 VSESIAQDAST

-1354 EKVQFADRTQTIN
+1354 EKVQFTDGHQTIN
-1367 LAFANRGDGKLYNGT
+1367 LAFANRGDAKLFNST
-1382 GAVASFKLKAKTAG
+1382 GVVASFKLKAKTAG

-1405 LIGPACDALEFA
+1405 LVGPACDALEFV

-1422 TMPDV
+1422 TMPGV
-1427 PQPTVAEYGQDAFNI
+1427 PQPTKSEYGRDAFDI
-1442 TMTNDELTTDDG
+1442 TMTNDELPTDDG
-1454 TNVEKLIQQKSYNAL
+1454 TNVEKLIQQKSYDGL
-1469 FDNNEGDNGFE
+1469 FDNNEGGNDFE
-1480 FLWNWNANWDSEGKL
+1480 FLWNYGPNWIDGKM
-1495 PSYVKL
+1495 PTYVKL
-1501 PTTMTFAFKTPS
+1501 PATMTFAFKTPS

-1531 KIKAVVTFEDGSTQE
+1531 KIKSVVTFEDGSTQE
-1546 FAGGEYDSFR
+1546 FSGGSFDSYQ
-1556 ARYAFGFSAENKG
+1556 ARYAFGLSAENKG
-1569 KKATKVEVTPLE
+1569 KKATKVEITPLE
-1581 ASGDQMLTLREV
+1581 ASGDQMLTLREI

-1690 VKAGVDTSALVA
+1690 VKAGVDTSALMA

-1710 SESVYTKDSYAAI
+1710 SESVYTKDSYAAL
-1723 TTAVEAAQKLLDGGQ
+1723 TAAVEAAQKLLDGGQ

-1749 TVKIEKAIDGLKMRP
+1749 TAKIEKAIDGLKMRP
-1764 VDEKILINTPEN
+1764 VDEKSLINTPEN
-1776 RKNVKVARFSS
+1776 RENVKVTGFSS

-1800 DGDERTLWH
+1800 DGDEQTLWH
-1809 SDWAHGTGMPQ
+1809 SDWAYKAGMPQ
-1820 YLSVDL
+1820 YLTVDL

-1848 IFEAEILVSDT
+1848 IFEAEVLVSDT
-1859 ADGYEMGTAAS
+1859 ADGYEMGTATS
-1870 MGTFAFDNDGRV
+1870 MGTFTFDNDGRV

-1904 KVIHAGGGDVDA
+1904 KVLHAGGGSVDA

-1930 LDPVA
+1930 PNPVA
-1935 KDDLATA
+1935 KDGLTAA

-1953 DLKAG
+1953 DLKAS

-1965 TALENALAS
+1965 TAFQNALAS
-1974 ARAILSDENAT
+1974 ARAILNDENAT
-1985 QDEVDQALRAL
+1985 QDEVDQALKAL
-1996 ESARGAL
+1996 ESARDAL
-2003 EKTPVAPVENPTK
+2003 EKTPVTPVENPTK

-2030 TRGKTAESVKA
+2030 TRGKTDESVKA

-2056 NASDTQIQAAY
+2056 NASDIQLQAAY
-2067 GQLKLAIESLKDA
+2067 DQLKLAIESLKDA

-2114 KKNGSAIPNTGDQTA
+2114 KKSGSAIPNTGDQTA
-2129 ATVATVGGLG
+2129 ATVAAVGGLG

>member
-1 MLPGGVLG
+1 
-9 TSASRKKGDQVRR
+9 
-22 NSIFTKRWV
+22 
-31 KGSAVL
+31 
-37 VATAATLVFA
+37 
-47 NPQQAIAT
+47 
-55 PLKGV
+55 
-60 DSATVSQSASN
+60 
-71 VVDIDFADGIKGRIT
+71 
-86 FLEDG
+86 
-91 IFRYN
+91 
-96 VDPKGE
+96 
-102 FSDYATPRSKS
+102 
-113 HTAKIQ
+113 
-119 AQPDTS
+119 
-125 DTYSKPSATVA
+125 
-136 DKGDTIE
+136 
-143 ITGGKATVIL
+143 
-153 DKATG
+153 
-158 KMSIKS
+158 
-164 GDRVVVSESASLD
+164 
-177 LDKKGT
+177 
-183 VQTLAKEKSE
+183 
-193 NFFGGGTQNG
+193 
-203 RFLHTN
+203 
-209 QTIAIS
+209 
-215 NTNNWTDGGVASPNP
+215 
-230 FYWTSDGYGVLRNT
+230 
-244 FAEGSYDFGSTD
+244 
-256 SSTVTTLH
+256 
-264 SENEFDAYY
+264 
-273 FVATNEGASN
+273 
-283 VATEML
+283 
-289 QDYYK
+289 
-294 VTGNPVLLPEYGF
+294 
-307 YLGHLNAYNRDGW
+307 
-320 STTSGQKK
+320 
-328 WETKGSKSSSEK
+328 
-340 GDVKYESGMSTGYK
+340 
-354 LDGTLAAETLN
+354 
-365 GEGPTVDAEN
+365 
-375 MKATD
+375 
-380 FDRQF
+380 
-385 SARQVIDDY
+385 
-394 EDNDMPL
+394 
-401 GWFLPN
+401 
-407 DGYGAGYGQ
+407 
-416 NGYYKTGGVNSDGA
+416 
-430 SSADRLNA
+430 
-438 VRANVDN
+438 
-445 LKKFTEYANS
+445 
-455 KGVSTGLWTQSNL
+455 
-468 EPDSN
+468 
-473 PETPWH
+473 
-479 LLRDFDAEVKTGG
+479 
-492 ITTLKTDVAWVGSGY
+492 
-507 SFGLNGI
+507 
-514 KTAYD
+514 
-519 TVTTGANKRPNII
+519 
-532 TLDGWA
+532 
-538 GTQRF
+538 
-543 GGIWTGD
+543 
-550 QYGGNWE
+550 
-557 YIRFHIPTSIG
+557 
-568 QSLSGN
+568 
-574 PNIGSDMDGIFGG
+574 
-587 DPIIS
+587 
-592 ARDYQWKTFTPSML
+592 
-606 DMDGWGT
+606 
-613 YRKSPMTHGDPY
+613 
-625 TGISRFYLKL
+625 
-635 KAQLMPYIYTSAAS
+635 
-649 AANIDTGN
+649 
-657 GDAGLPMIRAMLLSD
+657 
-672 NSEYAASTSTQY
+672 
-684 QYMFGENFLVAPV
+684 
-697 YQDTQ
+697 
-702 ADENGNDIR
+702 
-711 NGIYLPNYG
+711 
-720 TDENPTIWI
+720 
-729 DYFSGKQYRGG
+729 
-740 QVLNNYEAPLWKLP
+740 
-754 LFVKANAIVPMY
+754 
-766 AENNNPEAVSDTNTK
+766 
-781 GTDRS
+781 
-786 QRIVEFFAT
+786 
-795 EGDGTFTQYEDD
+795 
-807 GSSIENNTTEDD
+807 
-819 SYGTIDN
+819 
-826 ISYGEHVS
+826 
-834 TVYRSKAAG
+834 
-843 GTATFTAEASQGGYN
+843 
-858 GYDSNRTT
+858 
-866 TFVANVSA
+866 
-874 KPMSVVAK
+874 
-882 NGGSALN
+882 
-889 VVEVDSQETFDTATP
+889 
-904 EAGQAVYFYSETPN
+904 
-918 LNHYGSDVDGTEA
+918 
-931 ERGESF
+931 
-937 NNTKITTNPKVYVKF
+937 
-952 AKTDVAAAAQTLE
+952 
-965 LGGFVNA
+965 
-972 DATLTA
+972 
-978 DRLNESLSAPTN
+978 
-990 LAAPEDVTTP
+990 
-1000 TSIKLTWGKV
+1000 
-1010 DGATSYDLKVD
+1010 
-1021 GTVFAVGD
+1021 
-1029 AAEFTH
+1029 
-1035 TDLAYNS
+1035 
-1042 KHTYQIRSRNAEG
+1042 
-1055 YSAWSDVLEANSAL
+1055 
-1069 DPWRNVP
+1069 
-1076 DAEQITWEGSLY
+1076 
-1088 GSHKAELAFDH
+1088 
-1099 EFQSGD
+1099 
-1105 GGFHS
+1105 
-1110 GGNDL
+1110 
-1115 GKALTVDYGRAYKL
+1115 
-1129 DKLEY
+1129 
-1134 YPRDDAGNGTVTK
+1134 

-1295 PSKTEVEAGDEITV
+1295 PSKTDVEAGDEITV

-1354 EKVQFADRTQTIN
+1354 EKVQFVDGTQTIN

-1427 PQPTVAEYGQDAFNI
+1427 PQPTVAEYAQDAFNI

-1480 FLWNWNANWDSEGKL
+1480 FLWNWSGNWDSEGKL

-1556 ARYAFGFSAENKG
+1556 ARYAFGLSAENKG

-1613 TEFFEGDVTLVDAK
+1613 TGFFEGDVTLVDAK

-1665 NKAGKATITV
+1665 NKAGKAKITV

-1702 ALSKAAGY
+1702 ALSEAAGY
-1710 SESVYTKDSYAAI
+1710 SESVYTKDSYAAL
-1723 TTAVEAAQKLLDGGQ
+1723 TAAVEAAQKLLDGGQ

-1749 TVKIEKAIDGLKMRP
+1749 TAKIEKAIDGLKMRP

-1776 RKNVKVARFSS
+1776 RKNVKVAGFSS

-1904 KVIHAGGGDVDA
+1904 KVIHAGGGNVDA

-1930 LDPVA
+1930 PDPVA

-1974 ARAILSDENAT
+1974 ARAILSDEKAT

-2003 EKTPVAPVENPTK
+2003 EKTPVAPVEKPTK

-2048 AEDVLGDE
+2048 AEDVLGAE
-2056 NASDTQIQAAY
+2056 NASDTQLQAAY
-2067 GQLKLAIESLKDA
+2067 DQLKLAIESLKDA

>member
-1 MLPGGVLG
+1 M
-9 TSASRKKGDQVRR
+9 
-22 NSIFTKRWV
+22 
-31 KGSAVL
+31 
-37 VATAATLVFA
+37 
-47 NPQQAIAT
+47 
-55 PLKGV
+55 
-60 DSATVSQSASN
+60 
-71 VVDIDFADGIKGRIT
+71 
-86 FLEDG
+86 
-91 IFRYN
+91 
-96 VDPKGE
+96 
-102 FSDYATPRSKS
+102 
-113 HTAKIQ
+113 
-119 AQPDTS
+119 
-125 DTYSKPSATVA
+125 
-136 DKGDTIE
+136 
-143 ITGGKATVIL
+143 
-153 DKATG
+153 
-158 KMSIKS
+158 
-164 GDRVVVSESASLD
+164 
-177 LDKKGT
+177 
-183 VQTLAKEKSE
+183 
-193 NFFGGGTQNG
+193 
-203 RFLHTN
+203 
-209 QTIAIS
+209 
-215 NTNNWTDGGVASPNP
+215 
-230 FYWTSDGYGVLRNT
+230 
-244 FAEGSYDFGSTD
+244 
-256 SSTVTTLH
+256 
-264 SENEFDAYY
+264 
-273 FVATNEGASN
+273 
-283 VATEML
+283 
-289 QDYYK
+289 
-294 VTGNPVLLPEYGF
+294 
-307 YLGHLNAYNRDGW
+307 
-320 STTSGQKK
+320 
-328 WETKGSKSSSEK
+328 
-340 GDVKYESGMSTGYK
+340 
-354 LDGTLAAETLN
+354 
-365 GEGPTVDAEN
+365 
-375 MKATD
+375 
-380 FDRQF
+380 
-385 SARQVIDDY
+385 
-394 EDNDMPL
+394 
-401 GWFLPN
+401 
-407 DGYGAGYGQ
+407 
-416 NGYYKTGGVNSDGA
+416 
-430 SSADRLNA
+430 
-438 VRANVDN
+438 
-445 LKKFTEYANS
+445 
-455 KGVSTGLWTQSNL
+455 
-468 EPDSN
+468 
-473 PETPWH
+473 
-479 LLRDFDAEVKTGG
+479 
-492 ITTLKTDVAWVGSGY
+492 
-507 SFGLNGI
+507 
-514 KTAYD
+514 
-519 TVTTGANKRPNII
+519 
-532 TLDGWA
+532 
-538 GTQRF
+538 
-543 GGIWTGD
+543 
-550 QYGGNWE
+550 
-557 YIRFHIPTSIG
+557 
-568 QSLSGN
+568 
-574 PNIGSDMDGIFGG
+574 
-587 DPIIS
+587 
-592 ARDYQWKTFTPSML
+592 
-606 DMDGWGT
+606 
-613 YRKSPMTHGDPY
+613 
-625 TGISRFYLKL
+625 
-635 KAQLMPYIYTSAAS
+635 
-649 AANIDTGN
+649 
-657 GDAGLPMIRAMLLSD
+657 
-672 NSEYAASTSTQY
+672 
-684 QYMFGENFLVAPV
+684 
-697 YQDTQ
+697 
-702 ADENGNDIR
+702 
-711 NGIYLPNYG
+711 
-720 TDENPTIWI
+720 
-729 DYFSGKQYRGG
+729 
-740 QVLNNYEAPLWKLP
+740 
-754 LFVKANAIVPMY
+754 
-766 AENNNPEAVSDTNTK
+766 
-781 GTDRS
+781 
-786 QRIVEFFAT
+786 
-795 EGDGTFTQYEDD
+795 
-807 GSSIENNTTEDD
+807 
-819 SYGTIDN
+819 
-826 ISYGEHVS
+826 
-834 TVYRSKAAG
+834 
-843 GTATFTAEASQGGYN
+843 
-858 GYDSNRTT
+858 
-866 TFVANVSA
+866 
-874 KPMSVVAK
+874 
-882 NGGSALN
+882 
-889 VVEVDSQETFDTATP
+889 
-904 EAGQAVYFYSETPN
+904 
-918 LNHYGSDVDGTEA
+918 
-931 ERGESF
+931 
-937 NNTKITTNPKVYVKF
+937 
-952 AKTDVAAAAQTLE
+952 
-965 LGGFVNA
+965 
-972 DATLTA
+972 
-978 DRLNESLSAPTN
+978 
-990 LAAPEDVTTP
+990 
-1000 TSIKLTWGKV
+1000 
-1010 DGATSYDLKVD
+1010 
-1021 GTVFAVGD
+1021 
-1029 AAEFTH
+1029 
-1035 TDLAYNS
+1035 
-1042 KHTYQIRSRNAEG
+1042 
-1055 YSAWSDVLEANSAL
+1055 
-1069 DPWRNVP
+1069 
-1076 DAEQITWEGSLY
+1076 
-1088 GSHKAELAFDH
+1088 
-1099 EFQSGD
+1099 
-1105 GGFHS
+1105 
-1110 GGNDL
+1110 
-1115 GKALTVDYGRAYKL
+1115 
-1129 DKLEY
+1129 
-1134 YPRDDAGNGTVTK
+1134 
-1147 MRVETSLDGVHWTSQ
+1147 
-1162 EVDWARSADC
+1162 
-1172 KTVAFDGT
+1172 
-1180 VAARYVRMTPLA
+1180 
-1192 SVGNFFSASEI
+1192 
-1203 AIYKTDGTDGFAV
+1203 

-1480 FLWNWNANWDSEGKL
+1480 FLWNWSGNWDSEGKL

-1556 ARYAFGFSAENKG
+1556 ARYAFGLSAENKG

-1665 NKAGKATITV
+1665 NKAGKAKITV

-1710 SESVYTKDSYAAI
+1710 CESVYTKDSYAAL

-1930 LDPVA
+1930 PDPVA

-1996 ESARGAL
+1996 ERARGAL

-2030 TRGKTAESVKA
+2030 TRGKTAESVKV

>member
-1 MLPGGVLG
+1 
-9 TSASRKKGDQVRR
+9 
-22 NSIFTKRWV
+22 
-31 KGSAVL
+31 
-37 VATAATLVFA
+37 
-47 NPQQAIAT
+47 
-55 PLKGV
+55 
-60 DSATVSQSASN
+60 
-71 VVDIDFADGIKGRIT
+71 
-86 FLEDG
+86 
-91 IFRYN
+91 
-96 VDPKGE
+96 
-102 FSDYATPRSKS
+102 
-113 HTAKIQ
+113 
-119 AQPDTS
+119 
-125 DTYSKPSATVA
+125 
-136 DKGDTIE
+136 
-143 ITGGKATVIL
+143 
-153 DKATG
+153 
-158 KMSIKS
+158 
-164 GDRVVVSESASLD
+164 
-177 LDKKGT
+177 
-183 VQTLAKEKSE
+183 
-193 NFFGGGTQNG
+193 
-203 RFLHTN
+203 
-209 QTIAIS
+209 
-215 NTNNWTDGGVASPNP
+215 
-230 FYWTSDGYGVLRNT
+230 
-244 FAEGSYDFGSTD
+244 
-256 SSTVTTLH
+256 
-264 SENEFDAYY
+264 
-273 FVATNEGASN
+273 
-283 VATEML
+283 
-289 QDYYK
+289 
-294 VTGNPVLLPEYGF
+294 
-307 YLGHLNAYNRDGW
+307 
-320 STTSGQKK
+320 
-328 WETKGSKSSSEK
+328 
-340 GDVKYESGMSTGYK
+340 
-354 LDGTLAAETLN
+354 
-365 GEGPTVDAEN
+365 
-375 MKATD
+375 
-380 FDRQF
+380 
-385 SARQVIDDY
+385 
-394 EDNDMPL
+394 
-401 GWFLPN
+401 
-407 DGYGAGYGQ
+407 
-416 NGYYKTGGVNSDGA
+416 
-430 SSADRLNA
+430 
-438 VRANVDN
+438 
-445 LKKFTEYANS
+445 
-455 KGVSTGLWTQSNL
+455 
-468 EPDSN
+468 
-473 PETPWH
+473 
-479 LLRDFDAEVKTGG
+479 
-492 ITTLKTDVAWVGSGY
+492 
-507 SFGLNGI
+507 
-514 KTAYD
+514 
-519 TVTTGANKRPNII
+519 
-532 TLDGWA
+532 
-538 GTQRF
+538 
-543 GGIWTGD
+543 
-550 QYGGNWE
+550 
-557 YIRFHIPTSIG
+557 
-568 QSLSGN
+568 
-574 PNIGSDMDGIFGG
+574 
-587 DPIIS
+587 
-592 ARDYQWKTFTPSML
+592 
-606 DMDGWGT
+606 
-613 YRKSPMTHGDPY
+613 
-625 TGISRFYLKL
+625 
-635 KAQLMPYIYTSAAS
+635 
-649 AANIDTGN
+649 
-657 GDAGLPMIRAMLLSD
+657 MIRAMLLSD

-702 ADENGNDIR
+702 ADENGNDVR

-766 AENNNPEAVSDTNTK
+766 AENNNPEAVTETNTK
-781 GTDRS
+781 GTNRS

-795 EGDGTFTQYEDD
+795 EGEGSFTQYEDD

-834 TVYRSKAAG
+834 TVYKSSVVG
-843 GTATFTAEASQGGYN
+843 GTATFTAEASQGGYS

-874 KPMSVVAK
+874 KPTSVSAK

-889 VVEVDSQETFDTATP
+889 VVEVDSQEAFDAATP
-904 EAGQAVYFYSETPN
+904 EAGQAVYFYNETPN
-918 LNHYGSDVDGTEA
+918 LNHYGSDAGSTEA
-931 ERGESF
+931 EQGESF

-952 AKTDVAAAAQTLE
+952 AKTDVATAAQTLE
-965 LGGFVNA
+965 LGDFVNA
-972 DATLTA
+972 DATLAA
-978 DRLNESLSAPTN
+978 DRFNENLSAPAN
-990 LAAPEDVTTP
+990 LAAPEDATTP

-1042 KHTYQIRSRNAEG
+1042 KHTYQIRSRNADG

-1076 DAEQITWEGSLY
+1076 EAEEITWEGSLY

-1147 MRVETSLDGVHWTSQ
+1147 MRIETSLDGVHWTTQ
-1162 EVDWARSADC
+1162 EVDWERSAAC
-1172 KTVAFDGT
+1172 KTVAFDGA

-1221 KATISD
+1221 KATVSD

-1238 LENREPDTP
+1238 LENREPDTS
-1247 TFGSQIRDHFADLN
+1247 TFDSQIRAHFADLN
-1261 DNGVYDVYDY
+1261 GNGVYDVYDY
-1271 SFTMAGLDG
+1271 SFTMAALDG
-1280 GTKQKGKVAGSLAVI
+1280 GTKQKGKAAGTLAVI
-1295 PSKTEVEAGDEITV
+1295 PSKMEVEAGDEITV
-1309 DVYAADAKNVNAL
+1309 DVYATDAENINAL
-1322 GALVNFKSDQFEF
+1322 GALVNFNSDQFEY
-1335 VSESIAQDGST
+1335 VSESIAQDAST

-1354 EKVQFADRTQTIN
+1354 EKVQFTDGHQTIN
-1367 LAFANRGDGKLYNGT
+1367 LAFANRGDAKLFNST
-1382 GAVASFKLKAKTAG
+1382 GVVASFKLKAKTAG

-1405 LIGPACDALEFA
+1405 LVGPACDALEFV

-1422 TMPDV
+1422 TMPGV
-1427 PQPTVAEYGQDAFNI
+1427 PQPTKSEYGRDAFDI
-1442 TMTNDELTTDDG
+1442 TMTNDELPTDDG
-1454 TNVEKLIQQKSYNAL
+1454 TNVEKLIQQKSYDGL
-1469 FDNNEGDNGFE
+1469 FDNNEGGNDFE
-1480 FLWNWNANWDSEGKL
+1480 FLWNYGPNWIDGKM
-1495 PSYVKL
+1495 PTYVKL
-1501 PTTMTFAFKTPS
+1501 PATMTFAFKTPS

-1531 KIKAVVTFEDGSTQE
+1531 KIKSVVTFEDGSTQE
-1546 FAGGEYDSFR
+1546 FSGGSFDSYQ
-1556 ARYAFGFSAENKG
+1556 ARYAFGLSAENKG
-1569 KKATKVEVTPLE
+1569 KKATKVEITPLE
-1581 ASGDQMLTLREV
+1581 ASGDQMLTLREI

-1690 VKAGVDTSALVA
+1690 VKAGVDTSALMA

-1710 SESVYTKDSYAAI
+1710 SESVYTKDSYAAL
-1723 TTAVEAAQKLLDGGQ
+1723 TAAVEAAQKLLDGGQ

-1749 TVKIEKAIDGLKMRP
+1749 TAKIEKAIDGLKMRP
-1764 VDEKILINTPEN
+1764 VDEKSLINTPEN
-1776 RKNVKVARFSS
+1776 RENVKVTGFSS

-1800 DGDERTLWH
+1800 DGDEQTLWH
-1809 SDWAHGTGMPQ
+1809 SDWAYKAGMPQ
-1820 YLSVDL
+1820 YLTVDL

-1848 IFEAEILVSDT
+1848 IFEAEVLVSDT
-1859 ADGYEMGTAAS
+1859 ADGYEMGTATS
-1870 MGTFAFDNDGRV
+1870 MGTFTFDNDGRV

-1904 KVIHAGGGDVDA
+1904 KVLHAGGGSVDA

-1930 LDPVA
+1930 PNPVA
-1935 KDDLATA
+1935 KDDLTAA

-1953 DLKAG
+1953 DLKAS

-1965 TALENALAS
+1965 TAFQNALAS
-1974 ARAILSDENAT
+1974 ARAILNDENAT
-1985 QDEVDQALRAL
+1985 QDEVDQALKAL
-1996 ESARGAL
+1996 ESARDAL
-2003 EKTPVAPVENPTK
+2003 EKTPVTPVENPTK

-2030 TRGKTAESVKA
+2030 TRGKTDESVKA

-2056 NASDTQIQAAY
+2056 NASDIQLQAAY
-2067 GQLKLAIESLKDA
+2067 DQLKLAIESLKDA

-2114 KKNGSAIPNTGDQTA
+2114 KKSGSAIPNTGDQTA
-2129 ATVATVGGLG
+2129 ATVAAVGGLG
-2139 AIIAAIGAFFHRRS
+2139 AIIAAIGTFFHRRS

>member
-1 MLPGGVLG
+1 
-9 TSASRKKGDQVRR
+9 
-22 NSIFTKRWV
+22 
-31 KGSAVL
+31 
-37 VATAATLVFA
+37 
-47 NPQQAIAT
+47 
-55 PLKGV
+55 
-60 DSATVSQSASN
+60 
-71 VVDIDFADGIKGRIT
+71 
-86 FLEDG
+86 
-91 IFRYN
+91 
-96 VDPKGE
+96 
-102 FSDYATPRSKS
+102 
-113 HTAKIQ
+113 
-119 AQPDTS
+119 
-125 DTYSKPSATVA
+125 
-136 DKGDTIE
+136 
-143 ITGGKATVIL
+143 
-153 DKATG
+153 
-158 KMSIKS
+158 
-164 GDRVVVSESASLD
+164 
-177 LDKKGT
+177 
-183 VQTLAKEKSE
+183 
-193 NFFGGGTQNG
+193 
-203 RFLHTN
+203 
-209 QTIAIS
+209 
-215 NTNNWTDGGVASPNP
+215 
-230 FYWTSDGYGVLRNT
+230 
-244 FAEGSYDFGSTD
+244 
-256 SSTVTTLH
+256 
-264 SENEFDAYY
+264 
-273 FVATNEGASN
+273 
-283 VATEML
+283 
-289 QDYYK
+289 
-294 VTGNPVLLPEYGF
+294 
-307 YLGHLNAYNRDGW
+307 
-320 STTSGQKK
+320 
-328 WETKGSKSSSEK
+328 
-340 GDVKYESGMSTGYK
+340 
-354 LDGTLAAETLN
+354 
-365 GEGPTVDAEN
+365 
-375 MKATD
+375 
-380 FDRQF
+380 
-385 SARQVIDDY
+385 
-394 EDNDMPL
+394 
-401 GWFLPN
+401 
-407 DGYGAGYGQ
+407 
-416 NGYYKTGGVNSDGA
+416 
-430 SSADRLNA
+430 
-438 VRANVDN
+438 
-445 LKKFTEYANS
+445 
-455 KGVSTGLWTQSNL
+455 
-468 EPDSN
+468 
-473 PETPWH
+473 
-479 LLRDFDAEVKTGG
+479 
-492 ITTLKTDVAWVGSGY
+492 
-507 SFGLNGI
+507 
-514 KTAYD
+514 
-519 TVTTGANKRPNII
+519 
-532 TLDGWA
+532 
-538 GTQRF
+538 
-543 GGIWTGD
+543 
-550 QYGGNWE
+550 
-557 YIRFHIPTSIG
+557 
-568 QSLSGN
+568 
-574 PNIGSDMDGIFGG
+574 
-587 DPIIS
+587 
-592 ARDYQWKTFTPSML
+592 
-606 DMDGWGT
+606 
-613 YRKSPMTHGDPY
+613 
-625 TGISRFYLKL
+625 
-635 KAQLMPYIYTSAAS
+635 
-649 AANIDTGN
+649 
-657 GDAGLPMIRAMLLSD
+657 
-672 NSEYAASTSTQY
+672 
-684 QYMFGENFLVAPV
+684 
-697 YQDTQ
+697 
-702 ADENGNDIR
+702 
-711 NGIYLPNYG
+711 
-720 TDENPTIWI
+720 
-729 DYFSGKQYRGG
+729 
-740 QVLNNYEAPLWKLP
+740 
-754 LFVKANAIVPMY
+754 
-766 AENNNPEAVSDTNTK
+766 
-781 GTDRS
+781 
-786 QRIVEFFAT
+786 
-795 EGDGTFTQYEDD
+795 
-807 GSSIENNTTEDD
+807 
-819 SYGTIDN
+819 
-826 ISYGEHVS
+826 
-834 TVYRSKAAG
+834 
-843 GTATFTAEASQGGYN
+843 
-858 GYDSNRTT
+858 
-866 TFVANVSA
+866 
-874 KPMSVVAK
+874 
-882 NGGSALN
+882 
-889 VVEVDSQETFDTATP
+889 
-904 EAGQAVYFYSETPN
+904 
-918 LNHYGSDVDGTEA
+918 
-931 ERGESF
+931 
-937 NNTKITTNPKVYVKF
+937 
-952 AKTDVAAAAQTLE
+952 
-965 LGGFVNA
+965 
-972 DATLTA
+972 
-978 DRLNESLSAPTN
+978 
-990 LAAPEDVTTP
+990 
-1000 TSIKLTWGKV
+1000 
-1010 DGATSYDLKVD
+1010 
-1021 GTVFAVGD
+1021 
-1029 AAEFTH
+1029 
-1035 TDLAYNS
+1035 
-1042 KHTYQIRSRNAEG
+1042 
-1055 YSAWSDVLEANSAL
+1055 
-1069 DPWRNVP
+1069 
-1076 DAEQITWEGSLY
+1076 
-1088 GSHKAELAFDH
+1088 
-1099 EFQSGD
+1099 
-1105 GGFHS
+1105 
-1110 GGNDL
+1110 
-1115 GKALTVDYGRAYKL
+1115 
-1129 DKLEY
+1129 
-1134 YPRDDAGNGTVTK
+1134 

-1480 FLWNWNANWDSEGKL
+1480 FLWNWSGNWDSEGKL

-1556 ARYAFGFSAENKG
+1556 ARYAFGLSAENKG

-1665 NKAGKATITV
+1665 NKAGKAKITV

-1702 ALSKAAGY
+1702 ALSEAAGY
-1710 SESVYTKDSYAAI
+1710 SESVYTKDSYAAL
-1723 TTAVEAAQKLLDGGQ
+1723 TAAVEAAQKLLDGGQ

-1749 TVKIEKAIDGLKMRP
+1749 TAKIEKAIDGLKMRP

-1776 RKNVKVARFSS
+1776 RKNVKVAGFSS

-1904 KVIHAGGGDVDA
+1904 KVIHAGGGNVDA

-1930 LDPVA
+1930 PDPVA

-1974 ARAILSDENAT
+1974 ARAILSDEKAT

-2003 EKTPVAPVENPTK
+2003 EKTPVAPVEKPTK

-2048 AEDVLGDE
+2048 AEDVLGAE
-2056 NASDTQIQAAY
+2056 NASDTQLQAAY
-2067 GQLKLAIESLKDA
+2067 DQLKLAIESLKDA